1 MTSKKEIDNSTI
13 TFFSGKKEFRSLSN
27 FWEKDVIVT
36 TITHVN
42 TQVNTHVS
50 THVNTDTREYE
61 SGEHCFHGEKYIRL
75 GRLSEDKKRKKE
87 LIFYGLTFLKPSKYK
102 TCADAKKKGGKSGL
116 LLLPDE
122 LALWDSLSIEV
133 QIDICEYKY
142 KTYEEVR
149 EDLKKSENKILIHP
163 ALRTS
168 EEKVKSRIWE
178 GKAIIKDGHIH
189 ILGKNRLGSIW
200 MEVRSLY

>member
-1 MTSKKEIDNSTI
+1 MTSKKNEKSLIDNSTI

-27 FWEKDVIVT
+27 FWEKDVIVSTDINT
-36 TITHVN
+36 TNDI
-42 TQVNTHVS
+42 
-50 THVNTDTREYE
+50 REYE
-61 SGEHCFHGEKYIRL
+61 TGEHCFHGEKYIRL

-87 LIFYGLTFLKPSKYK
+87 LIFYGLTFVKPSKYK

-122 LALWDSLSIEV
+122 LAKWDEISIEV

-142 KTYEEVR
+142 KTYDEVR
-149 EDLKKSENKILIHP
+149 QDLKKSETKILIHP

-168 EEKVKSRIWE
+168 EEKVKLCIWE
-178 GKAIIKDGHIH
+178 GKAIIKDGHIQ

-200 MEVRSLY
+200 MDVRSLY

>member
-36 TITHVN
+36 T
-42 TQVNTHVS
+42 HVS

-75 GRLSEDKKRKKE
+75 GRLSED
-87 LIFYGLTFLKPSKYK
+87 
-102 TCADAKKKGGKSGL
+102 
-116 LLLPDE
+116 
-122 LALWDSLSIEV
+122 
-133 QIDICEYKY
+133 
-142 KTYEEVR
+142 
-149 EDLKKSENKILIHP
+149 LKKSKNKILIHP

>member
-1 MTSKKEIDNSTI
+1 MTSKKDEKSLIDNSTI

-27 FWEKDVIVT
+27 FWEKDVIV
-36 TITHVN
+36 
-42 TQVNTHVS
+42 S
-50 THVNTDTREYE
+50 TDINIPNDIREYE
-61 SGEHCFHGEKYIRL
+61 TGEHCFHGEKYIRL

-122 LALWDSLSIEV
+122 LAQWDALSIEV
-133 QIDICEYKY
+133 QIDICNYKY
-142 KTYEEVR
+142 NTYDEVR
-149 EDLKKSENKILIHP
+149 QDLKKSENKILIHP

-168 EEKVKSRIWE
+168 EEKVKLRIWE
-178 GKAIIKDGHIH
+178 GKAIIKDGQIH
-189 ILGKNRLGSIW
+189 ILGKNRLGSVW
-200 MEVRSLY
+200 MEIRSLY